1 MPSALLSK
9 SIAKYNENL
18 KDLIEFL
25 RSDTV
30 LTEINTEQPLKTSIK
45 EVLSVVEPTII
56 TVRNSGS
63 QEGS

>member
-18 KDLIEFL
+18 QDLIEFL

-30 LTEINTEQPLKTSIK
+30 LTEINTEHPLKTSIK

-63 QEGS
+63 